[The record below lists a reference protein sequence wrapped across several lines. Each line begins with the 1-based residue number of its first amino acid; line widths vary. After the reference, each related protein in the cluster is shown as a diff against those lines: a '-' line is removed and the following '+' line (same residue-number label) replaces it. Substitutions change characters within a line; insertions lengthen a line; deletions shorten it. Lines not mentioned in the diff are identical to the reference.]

1 MNYIK
6 KLAGETMIYGMGT
19 IVPRLLN
26 FLLLTPFYTRVL
38 STIAEYGVITELYS
52 YTAFLMVFLTY
63 GMETAFFRYA
73 NNSKNSNSAFTT
85 SLISLS
91 FTSFLFIIFILS
103 FSHSIADIIRY
114 SNNYEYIIYIGFIVA
129 IDAVSSIPFARLRY
143 QNKARKFAVLKIVNV
158 LINISCNFLFF
169 VVFPALIKK
178 SEFSFL
184 SAVYSADI
192 GVGYAFISNLIAS
205 TITFILLIPDIF
217 SIKFEFDKKLLKQM
231 LVYAF
236 PLLIVGTAGMINEV
250 SDKFLLKYLLPKN
263 VNAMKQIGIY
273 GANYKIAVL
282 MTIFIQMF
290 KYAAEPFFFKQANK
304 KNSKAIYAEVMKYFV
319 AFGLLIFLGVTLYI
333 DIFKHFIDARFY
345 SGLRIV
351 PIVLLANLFLGIFY
365 NLSVWYKINNLTK
378 YGAYIALFGATITII
393 LNFIFIPKIG
403 YMASAWA
410 TFICYFTMM
419 ISSFFLGRK
428 FYLVKYDL
436 KGIMIFFASA
446 LILFFIDNQIYID
459 NFFIAFFVKAILILI
474 FIVIFMF
481 KEKIKLSDIKR

>member
-1 MNYIK
+1 MV
-6 KLAGETMIYGMGT
+6 YGLGT

-26 FLLLTPFYTRVL
+26 YLLLTPFYTRIL
-38 STIAEYGVITELYS
+38 SISEYGTITELYS

-73 NNSKNSNSAFTT
+73 GSSNNSNKAFTT
-85 SLISLS
+85 SLISLCS
-91 FTSFLFIIFILS
+91 TAFLFIIFIFS
-103 FSHSIADIIRY
+103 FSHPIADVIRY
-114 SNNYEYIIYIGFIVA
+114 SNHSEYIIFIGLIVA

-143 QNKARKFAVLKIVNV
+143 QNKAKRFAVLKIINVVVN
-158 LINISCNFLFF
+158 ITCNFLFF
-169 VVFPALIKK
+169 IIFPALIKK
-178 SEFSFL
+178 PEFSFL
-184 SAVYSADI
+184 SAVYSPDI

-205 TITFILLIPDIF
+205 AVTFILLVPDIF
-217 SIKFEFDKKLLKQM
+217 SIKFNFDAKLLKQM

-236 PLLIVGTAGMINEV
+236 PLLIVGGAGMINEV
-250 SDKFLLKYLLPKN
+250 SDKFLLKYLLPKG
-263 VNAMKQIGIY
+263 VNAMQQIGIY

-290 KYAAEPFFFKQANK
+290 KYAAEPFFFKQAGTQ
-304 KNSKAIYAEVMKYFV
+304 NSKAIYADVMKYFV

-333 DIFKHFIDARFY
+333 DIFKHFIDAKFY

-378 YGAYIALFGATITII
+378 YGAYIALFGAAITLII
-393 LNFIFIPKIG
+393 NFAFIPQFG

-419 ISSFFLGRK
+419 IVSYLLGRK
-428 FYLVKYDL
+428 FYCVSYDIKSILIFMSSALV
-436 KGIMIFFASA
+436 IFF
-446 LILFFIDNQIYID
+446 INNQIHIHS
-459 NFFIAFFVKAILILI
+459 FILAFSIKSILILV
-474 FIVIFMF
+474 FIMIFMF
-481 KEKIKLSDIKR
+481 KEKIKLTDLKI

>member
-1 MNYIK
+1 MV
-6 KLAGETMIYGMGT
+6 YGLGT

-26 FLLLTPFYTRVL
+26 YLLLTPFYTRIL
-38 STIAEYGVITELYS
+38 SISQYGTITELYS
-52 YTAFLMVFLTY
+52 YTAFLLVFLTY
-63 GMETAFFRYA
+63 GMETSFFRYA
-73 NNSKNSNSAFTT
+73 KTSNNSNKAFTT

-91 FTSFLFIIFILS
+91 FTSLLFIGFIFS
-103 FSHSIADIIRY
+103 FSHPIADVIRY
-114 SNNYEYIIYIGFIVA
+114 SNHHEYIILIGLIVA

-143 QNKARKFAVLKIVNV
+143 QNKAKKFAVLKVVNV
-158 LINISCNFLFF
+158 IINITCNVLFF
-169 VVFPALIKK
+169 IVFPNLIKN

-192 GVGYAFISNLIAS
+192 GVGYAFISNFIAS
-205 TITFILLIPDIF
+205 AITLVLLIPDIF
-217 SIKFEFDKKLLKQM
+217 SIKFEFDKSLLKKM

-236 PLLIVGTAGMINEV
+236 PLLIVGLAGMINEV
-250 SDKFLLKYLLPKN
+250 SDKILLKYLLPKN

-290 KYAAEPFFFKQANK
+290 KYAAEPFFFKQAEK

-333 DIFKHFIDARFY
+333 DIFKHFIDAKFY

-378 YGAYIALFGATITII
+378 YGAYIALFGAAITII
-393 LNFIFIPKIG
+393 LNFSFIPQFG

-419 ISSFFLGRK
+419 IASFLLGRK
-428 FYLVKYDL
+428 FFPIKYDFKSIL
-436 KGIMIFFASA
+436 IFVTSA
-446 LILFFIDNQIYID
+446 ILIYFIDNQINID
-459 NFFIAFFVKAILILI
+459 NFIIAFFVKAILIFTFILI
-474 FIVIFMF
+474 FCF
-481 KEKIKLSDIKR
+481 KEKIKLSDLKI